1 MDREIQKLLNIYDGS
16 IAENERKSGKVEAD
30 DMINVYKYV
39 VNQQLN
45 KTGRIEDSGL
55 LMESIYTALKVGV
68 VIGYKSHEFDMKSKG
83 RKAGLD
89 KKREEQKDGEN
100 MTLK

>member
-16 IAENERKSGKVEAD
+16 IAESERKSGKVEAD

-45 KTGRIEDSGL
+45 KTGRIEDNGL
-55 LMESIYTALKVGV
+55 LMESIYIALKVGV

-83 RKAGLD
+83 RKSGWD
-89 KKREEQKDGEN
+89 KKQAEQKGGES
-100 MTLK
+100 MT

>member
-16 IAENERKSGKVEAD
+16 IAESERKSGKVEAD

-45 KTGRIEDSGL
+45 KTGRIEDNGL
-55 LMESIYTALKVGV
+55 LMESIYTALKVGI

-83 RKAGLD
+83 RKVGWD
-89 KKREEQKDGEN
+89 KKRAEQKDGEN
-100 MTLK
+100 MT